1 MMPALWINPRYA
13 SNRRNRPNSS
23 WRSHD
28 GLSIQRCQIVFK
40 GNLARS
46 ATALRLVVYVLVLL
60 VT

>member
-1 MMPALWINPRYA
+1 
-13 SNRRNRPNSS
+13 
-23 WRSHD
+23 
-28 GLSIQRCQIVFK
+28 VFK